1 MAIPTLCNVFDA
13 SVPMRIYAHARK
25 CKAEGL
31 YTGKDATLYAIMFN
45 FEASATMR
53 IVEEAIPKGIAYT
66 EDDVRAYC
74 LHLMLGCSVTNAIS
88 LWAKEYTNG
97 VY

>member
-1 MAIPTLCNVFDA
+1 MAIPMLCNVFDA

-45 FEASATMR
+45 FEAQATMS
-53 IVEEAIPKGIAYT
+53 IVKAAIPKSVAYT
-66 EDDVRAYC
+66 NEDVREYC
-74 LHLMLGCSVTNAIS
+74 LHLMLGCNTTNAIS
-88 LWAKEYTNG
+88 LWAKEYNNG
-97 VY
+97 KY